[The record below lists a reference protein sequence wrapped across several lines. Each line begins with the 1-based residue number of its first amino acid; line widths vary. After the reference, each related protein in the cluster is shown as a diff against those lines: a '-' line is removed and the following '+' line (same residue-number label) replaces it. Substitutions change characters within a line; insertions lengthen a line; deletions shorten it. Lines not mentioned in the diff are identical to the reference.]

1 MLTAHVP
8 QNMIVKI
15 IANPYA
21 LSLSTKDD
29 SNSD

>member
-1 MLTAHVP
+1 MLAHAVP
-8 QNMIVKI
+8 NLILKI
-15 IANPYA
+15 IANPTA